1 MLRYLIKVA
10 SNRGLLAH
18 SKTLTTWL
26 SPSLSSSG
34 RATTFASGP
43 FSASNIER
51 TLKELN
57 EESLRKK
64 LVGDYEADGTAR
76 QSSVLIP
83 LCRHE
88 GKPSILFTLRSN
100 RLSRHKGYPCFPGGV
115 FEDGDVDSI
124 HTALRETHEELGLES
139 KYVKVLGT
147 MPRFKVP
154 RDNIEITAVIAD
166 IGDIDS
172 HELKINHNEVS
183 LVFSRTVEELTS
195 AENTGVTVFRE
206 VQKQVLYAT
215 PVFLAGPYK
224 IWGVTAMLLHIFLAC
239 LVPDFYKRPIRPVVF
254 RKKYQPKD
262 PTSESN

>member
-172 HELKINHNEVS
+172 HELKINHNEVPTKSGASQPCYYIFS
-183 LVFSRTVEELTS
+183 LH
-195 AENTGVTVFRE
+195 A
-206 VQKQVLYAT
+206 
-215 PVFLAGPYK
+215 
-224 IWGVTAMLLHIFLAC
+224 WC
-239 LVPDFYKRPIRPVVF
+239 
-254 RKKYQPKD
+254 
-262 PTSESN
+262 PTSISDPFVQSFLGKNTNRRTLPARATKEIFFAVIK

>member
-1 MLRYLIKVA
+1 MLLQVA

-88 GKPSILFTLRSN
+88 VSVLIFEIRYRQPS
-100 RLSRHKGYPCFPGGV
+100 
-115 FEDGDVDSI
+115 
-124 HTALRETHEELGLES
+124 
-139 KYVKVLGT
+139 
-147 MPRFKVP
+147 
-154 RDNIEITAVIAD
+154 
-166 IGDIDS
+166 
-172 HELKINHNEVS
+172 
-183 LVFSRTVEELTS
+183 
-195 AENTGVTVFRE
+195 
-206 VQKQVLYAT
+206 
-215 PVFLAGPYK
+215 
-224 IWGVTAMLLHIFLAC
+224 
-239 LVPDFYKRPIRPVVF
+239 KRANV
-254 RKKYQPKD
+254 
-262 PTSESN
+262 

>member
-88 GKPSILFTLRSN
+88 
-100 RLSRHKGYPCFPGGV
+100 
-115 FEDGDVDSI
+115 
-124 HTALRETHEELGLES
+124 
-139 KYVKVLGT
+139 VLGT

-262 PTSESN
+262 PTNESN